1 MTAPETLNH
10 PRIGAVRVS
19 RTLVGALGVAVLAA
33 GVFSAWPL
41 GTPTTSA
48 EPEEP
53 TRPQQQKPP
62 VAALEQDGFR
72 APIWVADPPPPS
84 AQPPPAPTPPLRLQL
99 LAITNDGAELKA
111 ALYDPDTDKLLVV
124 VSGDPIGHR
133 SVERIA
139 ADAVVLREGEIL
151 RTLAINGSSP

>member
-1 MTAPETLNH
+1 MTDPKTLTH

-19 RTLVGALGVAVLAA
+19 RALVGTLGVAVLAA

-41 GTPTTSA
+41 GTLTTTT

-53 TRPQQQKPP
+53 THPQRQQPP
-62 VAALEQDGFR
+62 VTALEQDGFR

-84 AQPPPAPTPPLRLQL
+84 AKPPPAPTPPLRLQL
-99 LAITNDGAELKA
+99 LAITSDGSGLKA
-111 ALYDPDTDKLLVV
+111 ALYDPDTDKVLVV